1 MKFGFRLPS
10 ITKRIAA
17 RTSVKRI
24 VQNELGLK
32 VPRGYGWITN
42 PKKFVYNKVYNK
54 TTVGS
59 GCMLTLLV
67 LIAVPMGVVCV
78 FFSKGD

>member
-1 MKFGFRLPS
+1 MKFGFRIPS
-10 ITKRIAA
+10 IAKRIAA

-32 VPRGYGWITN
+32 APRGYGWITN

-67 LIAVPMGVVCV
+67 LITIPLGIFLLLVN
-78 FFSKGD
+78 

>member
-1 MKFGFRLPS
+1 MKFGFRIPS

-24 VQNELGLK
+24 VKNELGLK
-32 VPRGYGWITN
+32 APRGYGWITN

-54 TTVGS
+54 TST
-59 GCMLTLLV
+59 GCMFTLLLFMAIPLG
-67 LIAVPMGVVCV
+67 LILILM
-78 FFSKGD
+78 

>member
-1 MKFGFRLPS
+1 MKFGLRIPS

-24 VQNELGLK
+24 VQNQLGLK
-32 VPRGYGWITN
+32 APRGYGWITN

-67 LIAVPMGVVCV
+67 LIAIPLGV
-78 FFSKGD
+78 FLLLLN